1 MTYNIMVWLLFS
13 MTASDSVPS
22 MVPLIFLQATDY
34 VVMNK
39 LSEDNVYALFIDLF
53 LHNNQVS
60 RLMASYIVINIK
72 MIVIISGLIIISL
85 LLSALE
91 A

>member
-34 VVMNK
+34 V
-39 LSEDNVYALFIDLF
+39 EDNVYALFIDLF

-72 MIVIISGLIIISL
+72 MIRHHFLFRIF
-85 LLSALE
+85 
-91 A
+91 